1 MTREPTGLEVA
12 PAPFYAAKALLTRGR
27 SAAWRLRAGARGPD
41 EGIRIL
47 FYHRVS
53 PERDELAVTPERFSR
68 QMRYLVDEGY
78 AVVDVLTAAAM
89 LGDGGPVTKTVALS
103 FDDGYLDIAEHG
115 LPVLAEHG
123 FRATVFVAPAV
134 VDGNAA
140 FEWYDEQPALL
151 GWDRIRE
158 LDRQGVLSFEAH
170 SLTHPNLLRLG
181 DDAAREEIS
190 GSKAALEA
198 RLKRPVE
205 AFSYPAG
212 LFGERERRY
221 VIEAGFRVAV
231 SCEPGVN
238 DSATDRFALRR
249 RQIDGRDA
257 LLDFKAKVGG
267 GHDSP
272 LPLRDLYRRSRF
284 GAAGET
290 PAAASSRR

>member
-1 MTREPTGLEVA
+1 MTQQGLEVA

-27 SAAWRLRAGARGPD
+27 SAAWLVRAGARSAPD
-41 EGIRIL
+41 GIRIL

-53 PERDELAVTPERFSR
+53 PEHDELAVTPERFSR
-68 QMRYLVDEGY
+68 QMRYLADEGY
-78 AVVDVLTAAAM
+78 TAVDVLTATAM
-89 LGDGGPVTKTVALS
+89 LGGSVERKTVALS
-103 FDDGYLDIAEHG
+103 FDDGYLDVAENA
-115 LPVLAEHG
+115 LPVLREHG

-134 VDGNAA
+134 IDGDAT
-140 FEWYDEQPALL
+140 FEWYERQPPLL
-151 GWDRIRE
+151 AWDRIRE
-158 LDRQGVLSFEAH
+158 LDREGVLSFEAH
-170 SLTHPNLLRLG
+170 SLTHPNLLGLG
-181 DDAAREEIS
+181 DDDALEEIS

-198 RLKRPVE
+198 RLERPVE

-221 VIEAGFRVAV
+221 VIESGFRVAV

-238 DSATDRFALRR
+238 DAATDRFALRR

-272 LPLRDLYRRSRF
+272 LPLRGLYRRSRY
-284 GAAGET
+284 GATGDT

>member
-1 MTREPTGLEVA
+1 MTRETRELEVA
-12 PAPFYAAKALLTRGR
+12 PTPFYAAKAMLTRGR
-27 SAAWRLRAGARGPD
+27 SAAWLLRSGGRFEPD
-41 EGIRIL
+41 GIRIL

-53 PERDELAVTPERFSR
+53 PERDELAVTPDRFAE
-68 QMRYLVDEGY
+68 QMRYLADEGHD
-78 AVVDVLTAAAM
+78 VVDVLTATSM
-89 LGDGGPVTKTVALS
+89 LAGGGPERKTVALS
-103 FDDGYLDIAEHG
+103 FDDGYLDVAEHA
-115 LPVLAEHG
+115 LPVLAAYG

-134 VDGNAA
+134 IDGEAT
-140 FEWYDEQPALL
+140 FGWYERQPPLL
-151 GWDRIRE
+151 DWDAIRA
-158 LDRQGVLSFEAH
+158 LDREGILSFEAH

-181 DDAAREEIS
+181 DEEVRREIVD
-190 GSKAALEA
+190 SKAALEA
-198 RLKRPVE
+198 RLERPVE

-221 VIEAGFRVAV
+221 VIEAGFRAAV

-238 DSATDRFALRR
+238 DAATDRFALRR
-249 RQIDGRDA
+249 RQIDARDA

-272 LPLRDLYRRSRF
+272 LPLRQLYRRSRF

>member
-1 MTREPTGLEVA
+1 MTRGPTGLEIA
-12 PAPFYAAKALLTRGR
+12 PAPFYAAKAVLTRGR
-27 SAAWRLRAGARGPD
+27 SAAWLLRAGGRSAPD
-41 EGIRIL
+41 GIRIL

-53 PERDELAVTPERFSR
+53 REKDELAVSPERFAR
-68 QMRYLVDEGY
+68 QMSHLADEGY
-78 AVVDVLTAAAM
+78 AVVDVLTATAM
-89 LGDGGPVTKTVALS
+89 LGRGRERKTVALS
-103 FDDGYLDIAEHG
+103 FDDGYLDVAENA
-115 LPVLAEHG
+115 LPVLAGHG

-134 VDGNAA
+134 IDGDAA
-140 FEWYDEQPALL
+140 FEWYDRQPALL
-151 GWDRIRE
+151 DWDGIRE
-158 LDRQGVLSFEAH
+158 LDREGVLSFEAH

-181 DDAAREEIS
+181 DDDAREEIA

-198 RLKRPVE
+198 RLERPVE

-221 VIEAGFRVAV
+221 VIESGFRVAV

-238 DSATDRFALRR
+238 DAETDRFALRR

-284 GAAGET
+284 GGEDET

>member
-1 MTREPTGLEVA
+1 VTQQRLDVA

-27 SAAWRLRAGARGPD
+27 SAAWLVRAGGRSGPD
-41 EGIRIL
+41 GIRIL

-53 PERDELAVTPERFSR
+53 PERDELAVTPERFSG
-68 QMRYLVDEGY
+68 QMRYLADEGY

-89 LGDGGPVTKTVALS
+89 LGGRVERKTVALS
-103 FDDGYLDIAEHG
+103 FDDGYLDVAENA
-115 LPVLAEHG
+115 LPVLREHG

-134 VDGNAA
+134 IDGDAM
-140 FEWYDEQPALL
+140 FEWYERQPPLL
-151 GWDRIRE
+151 AWDRIRE
-158 LDRQGVLSFEAH
+158 LDGEGVLSFEAH
-170 SLTHPNLLRLG
+170 SLTHPNLLRLSE
-181 DDAAREEIS
+181 DDALQEIS

-198 RLKRPVE
+198 RLERPVE

-221 VIEAGFRVAV
+221 VIESGFRVAV

-238 DSATDRFALRR
+238 DAATDRFALRR

-272 LPLRDLYRRSRF
+272 LPLRRLYRRSRY
-284 GAAGET
+284 GATGEM

>member
-1 MTREPTGLEVA
+1 MTREQTGLEVA
-12 PAPFYAAKALLTRGR
+12 PGPFYAAKAVLTRGR
-27 SAAWRLRAGARGPD
+27 SAAWLLRSGARSEP

-53 PERDELAVTPERFSR
+53 PERDELAVSPERFAR
-68 QMRYLVDEGY
+68 QMRYLADEGH
-78 AVVDVLTAAAM
+78 AVVDVLTAASM
-89 LGDGGPVTKTVALS
+89 LGGRDPERTTVALS
-103 FDDGYLDIAEHG
+103 FDDGYLDVAEHA
-115 LPVLAEHG
+115 LPVLAAHG

-134 VDGNAA
+134 IDGEAT
-140 FEWYDEQPALL
+140 FGWYERQPPLL
-151 GWDRIRE
+151 DWDAIRT
-158 LDRQGVLSFEAH
+158 LDREGVLSFEAH
-170 SLTHPNLLRLG
+170 SLTHPNLLQLG
-181 DDAAREEIS
+181 DDEAREEIA
-190 GSKAALEA
+190 GSKTALEA
-198 RLKRPVE
+198 RLERPVE

-221 VIEAGFRVAV
+221 VIEAGFRAAV

-238 DSATDRFALRR
+238 EAATDRFALRR
-249 RQIDGRDA
+249 RQIDARDS

-272 LPLRDLYRRSRF
+272 PPLRRLYRRSRF

>member
-27 SAAWRLRAGARGPD
+27 SAAWLLRPGGRSEPVGL
-41 EGIRIL
+41 RIL

-53 PERDELAVTPERFSR
+53 PERDELAVPPDRFAR
-68 QMRYLVDEGY
+68 QMRYLADEGY
-78 AVVDVLTAAAM
+78 AVVDVLTAAKM
-89 LGDGGPVTKTVALS
+89 LGSGGPVGKTVALS
-103 FDDGYLDIAEHG
+103 FDDGYLDVAEHG

-134 VDGNAA
+134 LDGDAT
-140 FEWYDEQPALL
+140 FEWYDRQPKLFD
-151 GWDRIRE
+151 WNRIRE
-158 LDRQGVLSFEAH
+158 LDGQGVLWFEAH

-181 DDAAREEIS
+181 DDEARAEIS

-198 RLKRPVE
+198 RLERAVE

-221 VIEAGFRVAV
+221 VMESGFRVAV

-238 DSATDRFALRR
+238 DPSTDRFALRR
-249 RQIDGRDA
+249 RQIDSRDS

-284 GAAGET
+284 GADET

>member
-27 SAAWRLRAGARGPD
+27 SAAWLVRPGARSAPD
-41 EGIRIL
+41 GIRIL

-53 PERDELAVTPERFSR
+53 ADKDELAVTPERFSR
-68 QMRYLVDEGY
+68 QMLYLADEGY

-89 LGDGGPVTKTVALS
+89 LGGSAEGKTVALS
-103 FDDGYLDIAEHG
+103 FDDGYLDVAENA
-115 LPVLAEHG
+115 LPVLREHG
-123 FRATVFVAPAV
+123 FRASVFVAPAV
-134 VDGNAA
+134 IDGDAT
-140 FEWYDEQPALL
+140 FEWYERQPPLL
-151 GWDRIRE
+151 EWNRIRE
-158 LDRQGVLSFEAH
+158 LDREGVLSFEAH

-181 DDAAREEIS
+181 DDEAREEIS
-190 GSKAALEA
+190 GSKTALEA
-198 RLKRPVE
+198 RLERPVE

-212 LFGERERRY
+212 LFGEREHRY
-221 VIEAGFRVAV
+221 VTESGFRVAV

-238 DSATDRFALRR
+238 DAATDRFALRR

-272 LPLRDLYRRSRF
+272 LPLRRLYRRSRF

>member
-1 MTREPTGLEVA
+1 MTRQGLEVA

-27 SAAWRLRAGARGPD
+27 SAAWLVRAGGRSVP

-53 PERDELAVTPERFSR
+53 PENDELAVTPERFSR
-68 QMRYLVDEGY
+68 QMRYLADEGY
-78 AVVDVLTAAAM
+78 TVVDVLTAAAI
-89 LGDGGPVTKTVALS
+89 LGGGVETKTVALS
-103 FDDGYLDIAEHG
+103 FDDGYLDVAENA
-115 LPVLAEHG
+115 LPVLREHG
-123 FRATVFVAPAV
+123 FRSTVFVAPAV
-134 VDGNAA
+134 IDGDAM
-140 FEWYDEQPALL
+140 FEWYERQPPLL
-151 GWDRIRE
+151 EWDRIRE
-158 LDRQGVLSFEAH
+158 LDREGVLSFEAH

-181 DDAAREEIS
+181 DDDALEEIS

-198 RLKRPVE
+198 RLERPVE

-212 LFGERERRY
+212 LFGERERSY
-221 VIEAGFRVAV
+221 VIESGYRVAV
-231 SCEPGVN
+231 SCEPGLN
-238 DSATDRFALRR
+238 DAATDRFALRR

-272 LPLRDLYRRSRF
+272 LPLRGLYRRSRY
-284 GAAGET
+284 GATGET

>member
-1 MTREPTGLEVA
+1 MKRQHTGLEVA

-27 SAAWRLRAGARGPD
+27 SAAWLVRAGGQSVP

-53 PERDELAVTPERFSR
+53 PEKDELAVTPERFSR
-68 QMRYLVDEGY
+68 QMRYLADEGY
-78 AVVDVLTAAAM
+78 TVVDVLTAAAM
-89 LGDGGPVTKTVALS
+89 LGGSVERKTVALS
-103 FDDGYLDIAEHG
+103 FDDGYGDVAENA
-115 LPVLAEHG
+115 LPVLREHG

-134 VDGNAA
+134 IDGDAM
-140 FEWYDEQPALL
+140 FEWYERQPPLL
-151 GWDRIRE
+151 AWERIRE
-158 LDRQGVLSFEAH
+158 LDREGVLSFEAH

-181 DDAAREEIS
+181 EDDALQEIS

-198 RLKRPVE
+198 RLERPVE

-221 VIEAGFRVAV
+221 VIESGFRVAV

-238 DSATDRFALRR
+238 DAASDRFALRR

-272 LPLRDLYRRSRF
+272 LPLRRLYRRSRY
-284 GAAGET
+284 GATGET

>member
-1 MTREPTGLEVA
+1 LTREPTGLEVA

-27 SAAWRLRAGARGPD
+27 SAAWLLRSGGRAEP

-53 PERDELAVTPERFSR
+53 AQRDELAVTPDRFAR
-68 QMRYLVDEGY
+68 QMRYLAEEGY
-78 AVVDVLTAAAM
+78 AVVDVLTAAVM
-89 LGDGGPVTKTVALS
+89 LGGGGPMGKTVALS
-103 FDDGYLDIAEHG
+103 FDDGYLDVAEHG
-115 LPVLAEHG
+115 IPVLAEHG

-134 VDGNAA
+134 LDGDAT
-140 FEWYDEQPALL
+140 FEWYDQQPALL
-151 GWDRIRE
+151 DWNRIRE
-158 LDRQGVLSFEAH
+158 LDGEGVLSFEAH

-181 DDAAREEIS
+181 DDEARKEIS
-190 GSKAALEA
+190 GSKAALES
-198 RLKRPVE
+198 RLERPVE

-221 VIEAGFRVAV
+221 VIESGFRVAV

-238 DSATDRFALRR
+238 DASTDRFALRR
-249 RQIDGRDA
+249 RQIDGRDS

-272 LPLRDLYRRSRF
+272 LPLRHRYRRSRF
-284 GAAGET
+284 GAADET

>member
-1 MTREPTGLEVA
+1 MTSGSTRLEIA

-27 SAAWRLRAGARGPD
+27 SAAWLVRPGGRSVPD
-41 EGIRIL
+41 GIRIL

-53 PERDELAVTPERFSR
+53 PEKDELAVSPERFAR
-68 QMRYLVDEGY
+68 QMRYLADEGY
-78 AVVDVLTAAAM
+78 AVVDVLTATAM
-89 LGDGGPVTKTVALS
+89 LGGPERKTVALS
-103 FDDGYLDIAEHG
+103 FDDGYLDVAENA

-134 VDGNAA
+134 IDGDAT
-140 FEWYDEQPALL
+140 FEWYEQQPALL
-151 GWDRIRE
+151 EWGRIRE
-158 LDRQGVLSFEAH
+158 LDREGVLTFEAH

-181 DDAAREEIS
+181 DDHAREEIA

-198 RLKRPVE
+198 RLERPVE

-221 VIEAGFRVAV
+221 VIESGFRVAV

-238 DSATDRFALRR
+238 DAATDRFALRR
-249 RQIDGRDA
+249 RQIDGRDS

-272 LPLRDLYRRSRF
+272 LPLRHLYRRSRF

>member
-1 MTREPTGLEVA
+1 
-12 PAPFYAAKALLTRGR
+12 
-27 SAAWRLRAGARGPD
+27 
-41 EGIRIL
+41 
-47 FYHRVS
+47 
-53 PERDELAVTPERFSR
+53 
-68 QMRYLVDEGY
+68 
-78 AVVDVLTAAAM
+78 VLTAAAM
-89 LGDGGPVTKTVALS
+89 LGGSVERKTVALS
-103 FDDGYLDIAEHG
+103 FDDGYLDVAENA
-115 LPVLAEHG
+115 LPVLREHG

-134 VDGNAA
+134 IDGDAM
-140 FEWYDEQPALL
+140 FEWYERQPPLL
-151 GWDRIRE
+151 AWDRIRE
-158 LDRQGVLSFEAH
+158 LDREGVLSFEAH

-181 DDAAREEIS
+181 EDDALQEIS

-198 RLKRPVE
+198 RLERPVE

-221 VIEAGFRVAV
+221 VIESGFRVAV

-238 DSATDRFALRR
+238 DATTDRFALRR

-272 LPLRDLYRRSRF
+272 LPLRRLYRRSRY
-284 GAAGET
+284 GATGET